1 MHKIIIDPQAK
12 ERFMAMKGGRE
23 YSFPSINPEK
33 TAHLI
38 VDMQNGFVERG
49 ALLEVPI
56 AREIVGNIN
65 SISESLRRAGGLNV
79 FFRFTTGTPGDW
91 SVYFE
96 QFQSVEFGR
105 AEVASFQNGSH
116 DHEIYESIDVDAKDV
131 ILDKTRFSAF
141 TPGSSNAL
149 EVLRERE
156 IDTVIISGTLTD
168 CCSEATARDA
178 MQLGFRVIFIS
189 DANAALSDSAHNSA
203 LNSLA
208 SYYADVR
215 TSEDVINMIRLGVN

>member
-65 SISESLRRAGGLNV
+65 SISESLRRAGGLECV
-79 FFRFTTGTPGDW
+79 FPLYNWHPWRL
-91 SVYFE
+91 V
-96 QFQSVEFGR
+96 
-105 AEVASFQNGSH
+105 
-116 DHEIYESIDVDAKDV
+116 
-131 ILDKTRFSAF
+131 
-141 TPGSSNAL
+141 
-149 EVLRERE
+149 
-156 IDTVIISGTLTD
+156 
-168 CCSEATARDA
+168 
-178 MQLGFRVIFIS
+178 
-189 DANAALSDSAHNSA
+189 
-203 LNSLA
+203 SLF
-208 SYYADVR
+208 
-215 TSEDVINMIRLGVN
+215 